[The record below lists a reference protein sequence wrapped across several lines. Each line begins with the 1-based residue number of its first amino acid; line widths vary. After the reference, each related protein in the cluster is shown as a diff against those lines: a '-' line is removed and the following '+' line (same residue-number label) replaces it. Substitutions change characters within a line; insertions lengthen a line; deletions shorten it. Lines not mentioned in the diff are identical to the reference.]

1 MYIKVFQGKV
11 DLMRRD
17 PSGKMVSAGYGIGF
31 DQIAT
36 PERLLSWIYQLSQ
49 KAWIESGHITELI
62 DICRDRLNIPYA
74 E

>member
-49 KAWIESGHITELI
+49 KAWI
-62 DICRDRLNIPYA
+62 
-74 E
+74 